1 MAQSRQST
9 RHSELS
15 SPCPSV
21 ATVSKRRPRRA
32 RLKLRSVVLSAGT
45 LALLTA
51 NVSAAT
57 AESPTTATTLAPPTQ
72 TWSSQV
78 IPTDKVAQTLADQ
91 AAGRLGV
98 LTTEV
103 GPTDTSVTSTS
114 AKPSRVVRAPK
125 TTKPA
130 AKVIAP
136 IAVLA
141 VASESG
147 AGTSTETDAPW
158 AALRKCESG
167 GRYELNTGNGFYGAY
182 QFSASTWQ
190 RLGFSGYPHE
200 ASPAT
205 QDMAAKRLQAKS
217 GWGQWPACARKLG
230 LY

>member
-1 MAQSRQST
+1 MAQSRQSI

-15 SPCPSV
+15 QPCPHV
-21 ATVSKRRPRRA
+21 DTEPKCRPRRA
-32 RLKLRSVVLSAGT
+32 RLKLRSAVLSAGT

-51 NVSAAT
+51 NLSVAT
-57 AESPTTATTLAPPTQ
+57 AESPTATTLAPPTQ
-72 TWSSQV
+72 SWSAQV

-91 AAGRLGV
+91 AARRLGV

-136 IAVLA
+136 IAVVA

-190 RLGFSGYPHE
+190 RLGFSGYPHD

-205 QDMAAKRLQAKS
+205 QDTAAKRLQAKS

-230 LY
+230 LN